1 MDDERLMRLEET
13 TLFCDRRLDEL
24 AEQVLALS
32 GRVEALGRRLARF
45 ELVLGRLAATD
56 DPPASPDDPPPANP
70 A

>member
-1 MDDERLMRLEET
+1 MDDERLMRLEEA

-32 GRVEALGRRLARF
+32 GRVEALARRLARF
-45 ELVLGRLAATD
+45 EHMLGRLAATD
-56 DPPASPDDPPPANP
+56 DPPETTDDPSPAAP